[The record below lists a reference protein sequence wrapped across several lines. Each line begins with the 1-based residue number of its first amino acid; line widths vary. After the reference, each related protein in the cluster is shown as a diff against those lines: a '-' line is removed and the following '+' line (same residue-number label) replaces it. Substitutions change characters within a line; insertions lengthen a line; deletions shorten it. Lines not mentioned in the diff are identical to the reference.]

1 MNELLDGS
9 TLPGGLVIAANRG
22 PVTFQRG
29 PDGELVPKRGA
40 GGLVTA
46 LTQVMAD
53 TGGLWLAAAITPG
66 DREMV
71 QRQGGKP
78 VEIPVEKGTL
88 RLRYLTFEREAYD
101 RYYNRISNWMFW
113 FLQHGMWN
121 LPQHPRFDRET
132 RISWEAYRRVNPRF
146 AEAPPEEPAEAG
158 EPSAA
163 ILHDY
168 HRMQC
173 G

>member
-1 MNELLDGS
+1 MNESLDRD
-9 TLPGGLVIAANRG
+9 TLPGGLVIASNRG

-29 PDGELVPKRGA
+29 PDGELIPKRGA

-46 LTQVMAD
+46 LTHVMAD

-71 QRQGGKP
+71 RRQGSEP
-78 VEIPVEKGTL
+78 IEIPVEQGAL
-88 RLRYLTFEREAYD
+88 RLRYLTFERETYD

-113 FLQHGMWN
+113 FLQHSMWN

-132 RISWEAYRRVNPRF
+132 RSSWEAYRQVNRRF
-146 AEAPPEEPAEAG
+146 AEALAEET
-158 EPSAA
+158 
-163 ILHDY
+163 
-168 HRMQC
+168 
-173 G
+173 